1 MNRKMKVVLWL
12 IGIVV
17 AVVIALTLGST
28 LWKLYA
34 VRSGIRFSVQL
45 HQGKNEID
53 LALWRGTYV
62 YQVASEPTVGLG
74 TIVRE
79 DTNLVIRTSVT
90 RGETLLIPESAK
102 QFQSFTINDVSGSP
116 VKLVVHLNSAHA
128 NAVYLSFRRGL

>member
-1 MNRKMKVVLWL
+1 MNRRMKTALWL
-12 IGIVV
+12 VGIVV
-17 AVVIALTLGST
+17 MAAIALTLGST

-74 TIVRE
+74 TIVHE
-79 DTNLVIRTSVT
+79 NTNLVVRTSVT
-90 RGETLLIPESAK
+90 RGEALLISESAK
-102 QFQSFTINDVSGSP
+102 QFQSFTINDVSGSL
-116 VKLVVHLNSAHA
+116 VKLVIHLDSALA
-128 NAVYLSFRRGL
+128 DSVYLSFRRGL

>member
-1 MNRKMKVVLWL
+1 MNRKMKTTLWL
-12 IGIVV
+12 VGIVV
-17 AVVIALTLGST
+17 MAVITLTLGST
-28 LWKLYA
+28 LWELYA

-62 YQVASEPTVGLG
+62 YQVASEPAVGLG

-79 DTNLVIRTSVT
+79 DTNLVIRTSVI
-90 RGETLLIPESAK
+90 RGETSLISESAK

-116 VKLVVHLNSAHA
+116 VKLVIHLNSEHA
-128 NAVYLSFRRGL
+128 SPVYLSFRRGL